1 VTTTVSEP
9 PTSTATRPRGGRV
22 RGFIA
27 WLLIVVAGILVP
39 LAMVAYWGQRSITD
53 TEQWVTTVAPLAQD
67 QAIRDQV
74 STATSEAILKQID
87 NNTTIDDFLSGLPPR
102 AQEALKTPIEAAI
115 NGLVTQVVNK
125 IVNSTQFQELW
136 INANRT
142 LQSQIIGALSGD
154 ESGAVTLQNDEI
166 VLDIG
171 TVIEAAK
178 RELVDRGVTALADR
192 PVPPAADRQ
201 IVLMKGDQVKQA
213 QLIYALTIP
222 LARLLLP
229 LVAVLFLAAV
239 AISTR
244 RARVVMGTGIA
255 IALGLA
261 ALSIGLTY
269 AREAI
274 TNSFSGTAFQSVVEI
289 FYITL
294 TRYLSTAISA
304 GLTLGI
310 VIAVIGWYG
319 GRSRPA
325 TAVRQAVGGGLRS
338 SGARVKGGGLAG
350 VGAFL
355 RARGTLV
362 KVVIGLLAT
371 VALFLFEPISVS
383 SVLWLTVIALALVA
397 VVDFLAGIGD
407 SEAGQGS
414 PTDGTSATLV
424 TPTTT

>member
-1 VTTTVSEP
+1 MTTTVSEP
-9 PTSTATRPRGGRV
+9 PASTVSKPRGGRF
-22 RGFIA
+22 RGVIA
-27 WLLIVVAGILVP
+27 WVLVVVAGILVP
-39 LAMVAYWGQRSITD
+39 LAMVAFWGQRSITD
-53 TEQWVTTVAPLAQD
+53 TERWVTTVAPLAQD

-74 STATSEAILKQID
+74 ANAATEAILKQID
-87 NNTTIDDFLSGLPPR
+87 DNTVIDDFLNGLPPR

-115 NGLVTQVVNK
+115 NGLVSQVVTK
-125 IVNSTQFQELW
+125 VVNSPKFQELW

-154 ESGAVTLQNDEI
+154 ESGAVKLENDEI
-166 VLDIG
+166 VLDVG

-178 RELVDRGVTALADR
+178 DELVKKGVTALENR

-244 RARVVMGTGIA
+244 RARVVMGAGVAMA
-255 IALGLA
+255 IGLG

-274 TNSFSGTAFQSVVEI
+274 SNSFTGTAFQSVVEI
-289 FYITL
+289 FYVTL

-304 GLTLGI
+304 GLTVGI
-310 VIAVIGWYG
+310 VIAILGWYG

-325 TAVRQAVGGGLRS
+325 TAVRQAIGGGLRS
-338 SGARVKGGGLAG
+338 SGNRVQGGGLSG
-350 VGAFL
+350 LGGFL

-362 KVVIGLLAT
+362 KVGIGILAT
-371 VALFLFEPISVS
+371 IALFLFDPISVS

-397 VVDFLAGIGD
+397 LVDFLSGIGGKD
-407 SEAGQGS
+407 TVPQP
-414 PTDGTSATLV
+414 PTDGTTPTLV
-424 TPTTT
+424 TPTTS

>member
-1 VTTTVSEP
+1 MTTTVSESP
-9 PTSTATRPRGGRV
+9 ASTVAKSGGGKV

-27 WLLIVVAGILVP
+27 WLLVVVAGLLVP
-39 LAMVAYWGQRSITD
+39 LAMVAFWGQRSVTD
-53 TEQWVTTVAPLAQD
+53 TERWVATVAPLAED
-67 QAIRDQV
+67 QAIRDKV
-74 STATSEAILKQID
+74 ATATTDAILTQID
-87 NNTTIDDFLSGLPPR
+87 NNTTLDDFLNGLPPR

-115 NGLVTQVVNK
+115 NSLVTQVVTK
-125 IVNSTQFQELW
+125 LVNSPKFQELW

-154 ESGAVTLQNDEI
+154 ESGAVKLQGDEI

-178 RELVDRGVTALADR
+178 QELVDRGVTALADR
-192 PVPPAADRQ
+192 PLPPAADRQ

-213 QLIYALTIP
+213 QLIYALTVP

-255 IALGLA
+255 LVVGLG
-261 ALSIGLTY
+261 ALSLGLTY

-274 TNSFSGTAFQSVVEI
+274 SNSFSGTAFQDVVEI
-289 FYITL
+289 FYVTL

-310 VIAVIGWYG
+310 VIAIIGWYG

-325 TAVRQAVGGGLRS
+325 TAVRQSVGGGLRS
-338 SGARVKGGGLAG
+338 SGGRVKGGALAG
-350 VGAFL
+350 LGAFL
-355 RARGTLV
+355 RARGTLI

-371 VALFLFEPISVS
+371 AALFLFEPISVS
-383 SVLWLTVIALALVA
+383 SVLWLTVIALVLIAG
-397 VVDFLAGIGD
+397 VDFLSGIGS
-407 SEAGQGS
+407 SEADVE
-414 PTDGTSATLV
+414 PPADGTTPTVV
-424 TPTTT
+424 TPTTS